1 MRGRCTST
9 ARPLGSHVLVTDA
22 LDERAEGTRCVELA
36 PGDAVAWHGRTAHY
50 SRGNTTGG
58 ARRAF
63 IAVFRPKAMVEW
75 ERAEGFDHLRQGMED
90 YDAQAA
96 KADAV
101 FREGTT
107 APKAAAR
114 AARA

>member
-1 MRGRCTST
+1 MSQLR
-9 ARPLGSHVLVTDA
+9 L
-22 LDERAEGTRCVELA
+22 
-36 PGDAVAWHGRTAHY
+36 
-50 SRGNTTGG
+50 
-58 ARRAF
+58 
-63 IAVFRPKAMVEW
+63 FRPKAMVEW

>member
-1 MRGRCTST
+1 
-9 ARPLGSHVLVTDA
+9 
-22 LDERAEGTRCVELA
+22 
-36 PGDAVAWHGRTAHY
+36 
-50 SRGNTTGG
+50 
-58 ARRAF
+58 
-63 IAVFRPKAMVEW
+63 MVEW

-101 FREGTT
+101 FREGTVT